1 MIENLEAIYKST
13 GQITVFDAALEVA
26 YSGESWRD
34 ICRQAEQ
41 VTGCR
46 PGVYGRLV
54 ARLGEGQTLNSLVR
68 DALEKI
74 IEVQS

>member
-1 MIENLEAIYKST
+1 MKENLEAIYKST
-13 GQITVFDAALEVA
+13 GKITVFDVALEVA

-34 ICRQAEQ
+34 ICQQAEQ
-41 VTGCR
+41 ITGAK
-46 PGVYGRLV
+46 PGVYRRLV

-74 IEVQS
+74 IEAQQ

>member
-1 MIENLEAIYKST
+1 MKENLEAIYKST
-13 GQITVFDAALEVA
+13 GKITVFDAALEVA
-26 YSGESWRD
+26 YSGESWQAV
-34 ICRQAEQ
+34 CQQAEQ

-74 IEVQS
+74 IEAQQ